1 MRRMSKISK
10 WKYIKIELEILGI
23 VTDVRYVQQK
33 DYQRILNLFIS
44 YGKAQTEEWAV
55 FIKRHNP
62 PKTIYQ
68 RTWRNNVRKEKRS
81 LEKIAKLKTTN
92 TV

>member
-1 MRRMSKISK
+1 MSKISK
-10 WKYIKIELEILGI
+10 WKYIKIELEILGK
-23 VTDVRYVQQK
+23 VTEVRFVQQK
-33 DYQRILNLFIS
+33 DYLRILNLFIA
-44 YGKAQTEEWAV
+44 YGKTQPDEWAV

-68 RTWRNNVRKEKRS
+68 RTWRNKVSKEKRR
-81 LEKIAKLKTTN
+81 LDKIAKLKTTN